1 MCTHKHKIRNP
12 YTHRE
17 MWVDCGKCDAC
28 KQKRA
33 NVRANQIRLHN
44 NGLSKDYYPW
54 FFHLTYLNECV
65 PYVRRDDVRKYNEQ
79 RLKRAA
85 HYISLHRHDGH
96 TEHTHS
102 NK

>member
-12 YTHRE
+12 YSHRE

-28 KQKRA
+28 KQRRA
-33 NVRANQIRLHN
+33 NARANQIRLHN

-65 PYVRRDDVRKYNEQ
+65 LYVRRDDIRKYNEQ
-79 RLKRAA
+79 L
-85 HYISLHRHDGH
+85 SLGVAPDPVPVYRDYDR
-96 TEHTHS
+96 S
-102 NK
+102 YRRI